1 MLSWIFFA
9 EMVVKMIGLGIK
21 DYAQDDFNLFDCAV
35 VVTSIIDMI
44 IGMIGADFG
53 GGGAI
58 SALRAVR
65 LLRVFKLA
73 RSWTSFR
80 ELLAKMIITLK
91 DIRNFSVL
99 MLLFMFIYT
108 LLGME
113 LYAYRVIFTNED
125 KDEVSTS
132 EGVYPRANF
141 NTFLSGFTTIFIV
154 FIGEDWNASMY
165 DHVRATGNGSIF
177 FFISLFILGNL
188 VLLNLFLAILLKNF
202 EEPPGKDEDEE
213 GEVRVSILKKVQLAF
228 ISCFSRCKKKRGQ
241 AI

>member
-1 MLSWIFFA
+1 M
-9 EMVVKMIGLGIK
+9 E
-21 DYAQDDFNLFDCAV
+21 FD
-35 VVTSIIDMI
+35 
-44 IGMIGADFG
+44 

-80 ELLAKMIITLK
+80 LLLEKMIITLK
-91 DIRNFSVL
+91 DIRDFSVL

-113 LYAYRVIFTNED
+113 LYAYKVIYNNENLD
-125 KDEVSTS
+125 SVAS
-132 EGVYPRANF
+132 EPGEYPRANF
-141 NTFLSGFTTIFIV
+141 NSFLSGFTTIFIV
-154 FIGEDWNASMY
+154 FIGEDWNSSMY
-165 DHVRATGNGSIF
+165 DHVRTSGYGSIF

-202 EEPPGKDEDEE
+202 EEPPGKDEEE
-213 GEVRVSILKKVQLAF
+213 YEEVEGF
-228 ISCFSRCKKKRGQ
+228 
-241 AI
+241 

>member
-1 MLSWIFFA
+1 MSDS
-9 EMVVKMIGLGIK
+9 E
-21 DYAQDDFNLFDCAV
+21 Q
-35 VVTSIIDMI
+35 SR
-44 IGMIGADFG
+44 
-53 GGGAI
+53 
-58 SALRAVR
+58 RA
-65 LLRVFKLA
+65 RVLA
-73 RSWTSFR
+73 MRHHDLDTGQAGPSR

-113 LYAYRVIFTNED
+113 LYAYRVKFSNED

-132 EGVYPRANF
+132 EGGVFPRANF

-177 FFISLFILGNL
+177 FFILLFNG
-188 VLLNLFLAILLKNF
+188 V
-202 EEPPGKDEDEE
+202 
-213 GEVRVSILKKVQLAF
+213 VSFANIR
-228 ISCFSRCKKKRGQ
+228 INTEFS
-241 AI
+241 IT

>member
-1 MLSWIFFA
+1 MNGVLSWVFFA
-9 EMVVKMIGLGIK
+9 EMVIKMIGLGIK
-21 DYAQDDFNLFDCAV
+21 GYAEDKFNLFDCTV
-35 VVTSIIDMI
+35 VVISIIDVVI
-44 IGMIGADFG
+44 SELGLEYNA
-53 GGGAI
+53 GGAI

-80 ELLAKMIITLK
+80 LLLEKMLITLK

-113 LYAYRVIFTNED
+113 LYAYRIIFN
-125 KDEVSTS
+125 DENLDTVAS
-132 EGVYPRANF
+132 EPGDFPRANF

-154 FIGEDWNASMY
+154 LIGDDWNSTMY
-165 DHVRATGNGSIF
+165 HHVRAKGNSAIF

-202 EEPPGKDEDEE
+202 EEPPGKDEEANEDVE
-213 GEVRVSILKKVQLAF
+213 GI
-228 ISCFSRCKKKRGQ
+228 
-241 AI
+241 